1 MNYIELINKF
11 WQLHEEHSFCTTEI
25 ALFFYLLKIN
35 NQCSWKESFRRN
47 NSKIEADLRISFNT
61 MKNARNKLQ
70 QSNVIDF
77 KTKNGSSDVSY
88 NITLSKFDEVGNEVT
103 IEVGNEVTIEV
114 GDEVVAPKDKLNK
127 TKLKQTKNKSKYHSE
142 TAVSGEDSI
151 FKNLVKIWFDF
162 HLEKY
167 QFKPTFSPID
177 GKKLKSIIE
186 KLKEL
191 SESKNFEFTNSV
203 AEGSFKKFLLM
214 AYGDN
219 WMKSNFQLQILDSKF
234 DSIIQKKVN
243 NDKGIDGSKGAMAA
257 YKEQLLS
264 GV

>member
-11 WQLHEEHSFCTTEI
+11 WLLHEEHSFCTTEI

-88 NITLSKFDEVGNEVT
+88 KITLSNFDEVGDEVT
-103 IEVGNEVTIEV
+103 IEVGDEVAIEV

-127 TKLKQTKNKSKYHSE
+127 TKPKQTNKSKSHSE
-142 TAVSGEDSI
+142 TAVSGEDSV
-151 FKNLVKIWFDF
+151 FKNLVKIWFEF
-162 HLEKY
+162 HYEKY
-167 QFKPTFSPID
+167 QFKPTFSAID
-177 GKKLKSIIE
+177 GKKLKALVE
-186 KLKEL
+186 KLKKL

-203 AEGSFKKFLLM
+203 AEGSFQKFLNM
-214 AYGDN
+214 AYQDN
-219 WMKSNFQLQILDSKF
+219 WIRSNFQLQILDSKF

-243 NDKGIDGSKGAMAA
+243 NDKGIDGTKGAMAA

-264 GV
+264 GI